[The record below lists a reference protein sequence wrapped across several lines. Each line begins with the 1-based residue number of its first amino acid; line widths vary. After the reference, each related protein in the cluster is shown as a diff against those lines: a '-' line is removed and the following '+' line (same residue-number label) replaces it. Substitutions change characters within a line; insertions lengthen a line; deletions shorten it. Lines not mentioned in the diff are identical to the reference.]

1 MPRLGASGPLP
12 LLRDFAGQ
20 ERVSATSQIALL
32 LFCAAFPFTF
42 IFSYVSPMLGL
53 PVVVFEVCFLSVVVL
68 NKFNRDVVAKML
80 LLGTANGGAFFYSFI
95 LGPPSGVPL
104 LLIAFAGL
112 PLVVFPPH
120 DRARVISGIILPI
133 VLQVIVQSVPN
144 HILAFNVSADY
155 LRAINITAVFSVTLI
170 IVIYVWF
177 FSGLM
182 LNYSNRLLE
191 TNNELKSLFDS
202 EAELRNQYQRQAEKL
217 EKANDELKI
226 KAELDKEI
234 HAVKLIQD
242 RIFPRSAPSYR
253 GYDIDHFFLPAK
265 QVSGDYYDYFPLSTH
280 QVGILICD
288 VVGKGIPANIMMIT
302 LKGLVHTAAAK
313 KLSPAKT
320 CELLNRNVYWNSI
333 LGKYVP
339 MIYAV
344 LDTKRH
350 TFTYCNAGHEPAW
363 VIRGQSLIELREGG
377 VPLGAFETELFED
390 ETIHLDPHDRIV
402 LFTDGTTDA
411 ENRDQDT
418 LKIHRMLDIITRRN
432 DQSDGMDY
440 VDSVGNDVVEFM
452 SGAPQVDDI
461 TILSLKRKA

>member
-12 LLRDFAGQ
+12 LRRDFAEQ

-32 LFCAAFPFTF
+32 LFCVAFPYTF

-68 NKFNRDVVAKML
+68 NKFNHDVVAKML
-80 LLGTANGGAFFYSFI
+80 LMGTANGGAFFYSFI
-95 LGPPSGVPL
+95 LGPPSGVHL
-104 LLIAFAGL
+104 LLMVFAGL

-120 DRARVISGIILPI
+120 DRARVISGIMLPI
-133 VLQVIVQSVPN
+133 VLQVIVQCVPN
-144 HILAFNVSADY
+144 HILVFNVSADY
-155 LRAINITAVFSVTLI
+155 LRALNITAVFAVTLI
-170 IVIYVWF
+170 VVLYLIS
-177 FSGLM
+177 FSRIM
-182 LNYSNRLLE
+182 LDYS
-191 TNNELKSLFDS
+191 
-202 EAELRNQYQRQAEKL
+202 
-217 EKANDELKI
+217 KAIDELKI